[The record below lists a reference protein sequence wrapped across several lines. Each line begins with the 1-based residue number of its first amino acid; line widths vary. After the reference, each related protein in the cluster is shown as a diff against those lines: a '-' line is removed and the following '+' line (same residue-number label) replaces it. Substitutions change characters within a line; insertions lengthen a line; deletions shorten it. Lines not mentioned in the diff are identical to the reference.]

1 MKRFYSVFLYC
12 KTSEAYRNA
21 VTFLFAKIRFSF
33 SSMLFLFFK
42 HTDFSFSENSYLP
55 GNAFRH
61 IRDFFRT
68 KHYTIYN
75 NTNIDN

>member
-21 VTFLFAKIRFSF
+21 ITFLFAKIRFSF

-61 IRDFFRT
+61 IRDFFVQQ
-68 KHYTIYN
+68 HYTIYN

>member
-61 IRDFFRT
+61 IRVQQ
-68 KHYTIYN
+68 HYTIYN

>member
-12 KTSEAYRNA
+12 KTLEAYRNA

-33 SSMLFLFFK
+33 SIMLFLFFK
-42 HTDFSFSENSYLP
+42 QTDFFSVI
-55 GNAFRH
+55 H
-61 IRDFFRT
+61 IYPEMHFGISGIFFAQQ
-68 KHYTIYN
+68 HYTIYN

>member
-21 VTFLFAKIRFSF
+21 ITFLFAKIRFSF

-42 HTDFSFSENSYLP
+42 HTDFSFQKI
-55 GNAFRH
+55 H
-61 IRDFFRT
+61 IYPEMLFGISGIFFVQQ
-68 KHYTIYN
+68 HYTIYN

>member
-61 IRDFFRT
+61 IRDFFRPT
-68 KHYTIYN
+68 ALYDIQQYKYR
-75 NTNIDN
+75 